1 MKYKVGDIVVILE
14 DVKGSTVFLLKKG
27 EICRVLKCYGASRH
41 LNLQSLS
48 PSYGSGNWIC
58 EIDNVALAPEI
69 FQVLS

>member
-1 MKYKVGDIVVILE
+1 MKYKKGDIVVVLE
-14 DVKGSTVFLLKKG
+14 DITFLKAG
-27 EICRVLKCYGASRH
+27 EVCEVLGYYDKYM

-48 PSYGSGNWIC
+48 PSYGNGGWVC